1 MTEGIIETMGNSL
14 TIIIPAYN
22 ESKRILKTLSE
33 IDSYITKKSALNL
46 IKILIINDGSTDSTK
61 EVVTKWIQTNSKNQ
75 KSFEIINY
83 MPNRGKGYAVWEGFK
98 KAESDLV
105 LYTDADGASPIEEV
119 EKLLYWINSGADVAC
134 GSRIL
139 QSENTTVEMSFKRR
153 FTGLIFHIILRL
165 CGLANLKDTQCGFK
179 VFKIDVAKKLVRS
192 QQCFNYS
199 FDIEYLF
206 LVKKFGYKIKE
217 VPVNWYHVEGSKVNL
232 IRDSIKMLFEVL
244 KIRFIYKYN

>member
-1 MTEGIIETMGNSL
+1 MQDSL

-22 ESKRILKTLSE
+22 ESQRILKTLTE
-33 IDSYITKKSALNL
+33 IDNYITKKSTSNL
-46 IKILIINDGSTDSTK
+46 INVLIINDGSTDLTK
-61 EVVTKWIQTNSKNQ
+61 EVITEWIQKNSKNK
-75 KSFEIINY
+75 KSFEIVSY
-83 MPNRGKGYAVWEGFK
+83 MPNRGKGYAIREGFK
-98 KAESDLV
+98 RAEDDFV

-119 EKLLYWINSGADVAC
+119 EKLLYWINNGADVAC

-153 FTGLIFHIILRL
+153 FTGLVFHIILRL

-179 VFKIDVAKKLVRS
+179 VFKKVIAKKLAES
-192 QQCFNYS
+192 QKCFNYS

-232 IRDSIKMLFEVL
+232 LRDSIKMLFEVL
-244 KIRFIYKYN
+244 KIRFVYKYN

>member
-1 MTEGIIETMGNSL
+1 MQDSL

-22 ESKRILKTLSE
+22 ESQRILKTLNE
-33 IDSYITKKSALNL
+33 IDNYITKKSTPNL
-46 IKILIINDGSTDSTK
+46 INVLIINDGSTDSTK
-61 EVVTKWIQTNSKNQ
+61 EVVTKWIQKNSKNK
-75 KSFEIINY
+75 KSFETVSYI
-83 MPNRGKGYAVWEGFK
+83 PNRGKGYAVWEGFK
-98 KAESDLV
+98 RAEGDFV

-119 EKLLYWINSGADVAC
+119 EKLLCWINNGADVAC
-134 GSRIL
+134 GSRII

-153 FTGLIFHIILRL
+153 FTGLVFHIILRL
-165 CGLANLKDTQCGFK
+165 CGLANLRDTQCGFK
-179 VFKIDVAKKLVRS
+179 IFKKVVAKKLAET

-232 IRDSIKMLFEVL
+232 LRDSIKMLFEVL
-244 KIRFIYKYN
+244 KIRFVYKYN